1 MIKKILCASLF
12 AFVLASCGNNEADS
26 GNDTTTGADTATTS
40 TTDNTGTAA
49 PTASASGISTEDADK
64 GLELV
69 GKSDCLTCHKV
80 EDKLVGPSYREVAQK
95 YPVDDSTISYL
106 AGKIITG
113 GAGVWGQVPMTP
125 HPQISKEDAALM
137 AKYVLSLK

>member
-26 GNDTTTGADTATTS
+26 GNDTTTGADTVA
-40 TTDNTGTAA
+40 TTDNTNTAA